1 MPEWSL
7 TQGKR
12 IAISILLISVM
23 LAFVS
28 CNRNDPVGGDFIDE
42 RAGDVVCDTLRSFTH
57 KQIHEPFATGTSEF
71 LYAGNEINFKS
82 IILLSF
88 ERPLTKAYYDSVL
101 FLFSVESKGAE
112 GLYLTHFLGE
122 FYEDSIITWQDVDS
136 HIGDILSNSAV
147 WIEDTVSGKT
157 ILRFSLKEV
166 TLPDTIDIALCS
178 DGETSVFYSNN
189 SENPPII
196 KLFRGPL
203 LEIVKPFKDAFIDT
217 ILEYDTTEI
226 FIATGSYVWKDT
238 VFLSDSLVDFTEVST
253 VNNAIL
259 FLPINNPPSGPN
271 PELCVRY
278 KDNLSIP
285 YIIEGDTLKMEVTRF
300 VDEWITDEDR
310 FIVLEGKEGTLFTVE
325 ISKNIML
332 DVVYTKKPGDRI

>member
-1 MPEWSL
+1 M
-7 TQGKR
+7 GKQELK
-12 IAISILLISVM
+12 IKIFIFLISIALIA
-23 LAFVS
+23 LS
-28 CNRNDPVGGDFIDE
+28 CDRSDPVGGDFIGE

-82 IILLSF
+82 ITLLSF
-88 ERPLTKAYYDSVL
+88 ERPVTKAYYDSVL

-112 GLYLTHFLGE
+112 ELYLTHFLGE

-166 TLPDTIDIALCS
+166 TLPNTIDIALCS

-203 LEIVKPFKDAFIDT
+203 LETVEPIKDVFVNTVVECDT
-217 ILEYDTTEI
+217 AEI
-226 FIATGSYVWKDT
+226 FIASGSYVWKDT
-238 VFLSDSLVDFTEVST
+238 ISLSDSLIDFTGISAI
-253 VNNAIL
+253 NSAIL
-259 FLPINNPPSGPN
+259 YLPINNFFGPD

-332 DVVYTKKPGDRI
+332 NVVYTKKPGDRI